1 MTLLPQTYREN
12 FGIPDP
18 LKIVSGAGKSVGN
31 AAGTT
36 ANAAG
41 SAANKAVDTGK
52 SVGNKAVDAGKS
64 VGNKITSK
72 VLGPIADFFKK
83 IWGWFKWVLSACCC
97 VCIIGCC
104 VVLGIPQMIVSAIN

>member
-18 LKIVSGAGKSVGN
+18 AKIVSGAGKSVGN

-41 SAANKAVDTGK
+41 SAANKAVD
-52 SVGNKAVDAGKS
+52 AGKS
-64 VGNKITSK
+64 VGNKVTSK